1 MKSNVLF
8 VSGYTSANEP
18 GIQVLRINAAS
29 NSLSLIDSFTGVAGL
44 SFFAFHPNKRWLYA
58 VGETQGEY
66 DRRGGSVLTLH
77 ISENFAFEHIDT
89 QTSDGIGPCH
99 ICLDQMGRLAIVSN
113 YYDGRVSVYRVLSD
127 GKLEQTQVIQHYGSS
142 IHPERQTGP
151 HAHSA
156 LFTPNNRSVLVA
168 DLGKDEVVY
177 YEVDFEQGSLAM
189 RQSVKMKPGAGPRH
203 FVFHPNG
210 KTLYVA
216 NELNSTVSVCEFVNG
231 KIRLAQTLS
240 TLPPNA
246 PHNQVADIH
255 FNETT
260 NRLFVSNRGHNSI
273 TVFDVAND
281 GELKRL
287 GVSSCGG
294 NWPRNFA
301 VSPDGDFV
309 VVANQMS
316 DSVDVLPILPNGE
329 LGDVRVSH
337 RFTKPACVRFI

>member
-1 MKSNVLF
+1 
-8 VSGYTSANEP
+8 
-18 GIQVLRINAAS
+18 
-29 NSLSLIDSFTGVAGL
+29 
-44 SFFAFHPNKRWLYA
+44 
-58 VGETQGEY
+58 
-66 DRRGGSVLTLH
+66 
-77 ISENFAFEHIDT
+77 
-89 QTSDGIGPCH
+89 
-99 ICLDQMGRLAIVSN
+99 
-113 YYDGRVSVYRVLSD
+113 
-127 GKLEQTQVIQHYGSS
+127 
-142 IHPERQTGP
+142 
-151 HAHSA
+151 
-156 LFTPNNRSVLVA
+156 LFTPDNHFVLVA
-168 DLGKDEVVY
+168 DLGKDEVVS
-177 YEVDFEQGSLAM
+177 YEVNFEQGRLAM
-189 RQSVKMKPGAGPRH
+189 RHSVKMESGAGPRH

-216 NELNSTVSVCEFVNG
+216 NELNSTVSVCEYENG

-255 FNETT
+255 FDETT
-260 NRLFVSNRGHNSI
+260 RRLFVSNRGHNSI
-273 TVFDVAND
+273 AVFDVAND
-281 GELKRL
+281 GGLNRL

-329 LGDVRVSH
+329 LGGIRASH